1 MSKKRAV
8 LTGATGFVGAT
19 LARRLL
25 REGHE
30 VHLLVR
36 HGYAPWRIDAIQQD
50 IQLHEVDLSDA
61 EATTQTIAVIRPEWV
76 FHLAAYGAYSSQTD
90 VHRIYQTNLTS
101 TINLL
106 EACLKIGFE
115 AFINTG
121 SSSEYG
127 FKDHAPNEKEWV
139 DPNSYYSAAKV
150 AATLYCRYS
159 AQKHKAHIATLRLYS
174 VYGAYEEPT
183 RLIPT
188 LIIKGLRGELPPLV
202 NPNIARDYIYAEDV
216 NDAYLLAAI
225 MPEPE
230 PGAVYN
236 IGTGV
241 QTSLREAVDAA
252 RQIMDIPVEPQWGSM
267 PDRQWDTNVWV
278 SDPSAANQALGW
290 HAKYNFTDGLRET
303 VQWFRDNPDM
313 IAYYEQN
320 RTLPR

>member
-1 MSKKRAV
+1 MSQKRAI

-36 HGYAPWRIDAIQQD
+36 HGYAPWRIEAIRQD

-61 EATTQTIAVIRPEWV
+61 EATAETIAVIRPEWV

-106 EACLKIGFE
+106 EACLKTGFE

-127 FKDHAPNEKEWV
+127 FKDHAPSEKEWV

-159 AQKHKAHIATLRLYS
+159 AQKHKAHIATIRLYS

-216 NDAYLLAAI
+216 NDAYLLAAT

-230 PGAVYN
+230 PGTVYN
-236 IGTGV
+236 IGTGI

-290 HAKYNFTDGLRET
+290 RAKYNFTDGLRET